1 MIVAESSYEVSEPT
15 VNSHI
20 VKLKSSGADVF
31 FNVATPKFAAQA
43 IKKMAEIEWKPMHV
57 LNSVGSLDRQRDQAG
72 RLRELAGHHLG
83 GLHQGRRPT
92 RSGRMIQP

>member
-15 VNSHI
+15 IDSHI

-43 IKKMAEIEWKPMHV
+43 IKKMAEVDWKPMHF
-57 LNSVGSLDRQRDQAG
+57 LNNVSASIGSVDQAG
-72 RLRELAGHHLG
+72 RLRERAGHHLG
-83 GLHQGRRPT
+83 RTTPRTPPT
-92 RSGRMIQP
+92 RSGRTIRA

>member
-15 VNSHI
+15 VDSHI

-31 FNVATPKFAAQA
+31 FNVTTPKFAAQA

-57 LNSVGSLDRQRDQAG
+57 LNNVSALDRQRDQAG
-72 RLRELAGHHLG
+72 RLRELARHHLG
-83 GLHQGRRPT
+83 RLSEGRRPT
-92 RSGRMIQP
+92 RSGRTTRP

>member
-31 FNVATPKFAAQA
+31 FNVDDAEVRGAGDQEDGRDRMEADALPEQRLGARSAA
-43 IKKMAEIEWKPMHV
+43 
-57 LNSVGSLDRQRDQAG
+57 
-72 RLRELAGHHLG
+72 
-83 GLHQGRRPT
+83 
-92 RSGRMIQP
+92 